1 MLTTLSIMLAVAANA
16 EPSRHEFSSPHM
28 GTVVRIVAYGDR
40 PTVEKAAKHAFARI
54 AVLEEIFSDY
64 KPTSEVMRLCK
75 ANDAEPNKPRPASNE
90 LIHVL
95 ETAHALSERS
105 RGAFDVT
112 VGPLSQLWRQ
122 TRRTQRLPD
131 SDELKTALALVDYR
145 NITWDQDGRTLKD
158 VRLAKPGM
166 RLDFG
171 GIVKGYAAD
180 EAMKVLRSHGIEQ
193 AMIAVSGDIL
203 CGAAPPGEKGWNIEI
218 APLAAG
224 LAPRMLTLEKMAVST
239 SGDLFQYVDINGVR
253 YSHVLDPKTGLGLTG
268 RRSVTVIAPRA
279 IDADSL
285 TKAMSVM
292 PPADALTLIH
302 DYPSA
307 ATLIAVKETETS
319 DVTITR
325 SSRMNDYLPEDSRK
339 PNIVFI
345 LADDLGINDLSCYG
359 RKDQPTPHLD
369 RLAREG
375 MRFTSAYCAQPI
387 CSPSRAAIMSG
398 RHPARLHLTTFLP
411 GRPDAP
417 SQKLLHPKIRQQLA
431 LEEKTMAEYLKA
443 AGYATAC
450 IGKWH
455 LGGPNFSPQH
465 QGFDF
470 VHVGQAS
477 TKPGPT
483 EGGKGEYD
491 LTRKAM
497 EFVTANKDKPF
508 FLYLPH
514 NTPHINFKGKPE
526 LVDKFK
532 DSWHPEYAATIHA
545 MDDTVGL
552 LMARLDELKLT
563 DNTIFIFTSD
573 NGGLHMLEGQ
583 HDAPTHNT
591 PYRAGKGYL
600 YEGGTRI
607 PTIVRWPGVTPKGI
621 VSDVPFVNTDWLPT
635 FLDALGMVPDRP
647 LDGRSVLPLLK
658 NQSIKPV
665 PLLWHFP
672 HYNNQGG
679 RPSGSVRDGDWKY
692 IEYYDTGD
700 KQLFNLKTDFSETTD
715 LAAKE
720 PQRIAAMS
728 ALLAKWKKELAVQEN
743 TPNPDFDPARFKAI
757 YQDQDSSK
765 AKVLKTAKETSE
777 PWREWRQLMNRA
789 TAKK

>member
-1 MLTTLSIMLAVAANA
+1 MLTTLSIMLAVAARA

-40 PTVEKAAKHAFARI
+40 PSVEKAARQAFARI
-54 AVLEEIFSDY
+54 AALEAIFSDY
-64 KPTSEVMRLCK
+64 QPTSEAMKLCK
-75 ANDAEPNKPRPASNE
+75 ANDAEPNRPRPASDE

-95 ETAHALSERS
+95 QVAHTLSERS

-131 SDELKTALALVDYR
+131 PDELKTALALVDYR
-145 NITWDQDGRTLKD
+145 NVTWDHDGRTVKS
-158 VRLAKPGM
+158 VKLARPGI

-171 GIVKGYAAD
+171 GIAKGYAAD
-180 EAMKVLRSHGIEQ
+180 EAMTVLRSHGIRQ

-203 CGAAPPGEKGWNIEI
+203 CGAAPPGEPGWKIEI
-218 APLAAG
+218 APIAGG
-224 LAPRMLTLEKMAVST
+224 LAPRMLTLENMAVST
-239 SGDLFQYVDINGVR
+239 SGDLFQYVEIDGVR

-285 TKAMSVM
+285 TKAASVLPPEEALPLIDGM
-292 PPADALTLIH
+292 PHT
-302 DYPSA
+302 
-307 ATLIAVKETETS
+307 ATLIAVKETDTGE
-319 DVTITR
+319 VKVAR
-325 SSRMNDYLPEDSRK
+325 SSRMNSYLPDEKKK

-345 LADDLGINDLSCYG
+345 LADDLGINDLGCYG
-359 RKDQPTPHLD
+359 RKDQSTPHLD
-369 RLAREG
+369 RLASQG
-375 MRFTSAYCAQPI
+375 MRFSSAYCAQPI

-417 SQKLLHPKIRQQLA
+417 SQKLLHPKINQQLA

-455 LGGPNFSPQH
+455 LGGPNFSPQK

-477 TKPGPT
+477 TTPGAT

-514 NTPHINFKGKPE
+514 NTPHISFKGKPE

-545 MDDTVGL
+545 MDDTVGM
-552 LMARLDELKLT
+552 LMARLDDLKLT

-607 PTIVRWPGVTPKGI
+607 PTIVRWPGVTPKGV
-621 VSDVPFVNTDWLPT
+621 VSDAPFVNTDWLPT
-635 FLDALGMVPDRP
+635 FLDALGKVPDGP

-658 NQSIKPV
+658 NQAIRPV

-679 RPSGSVRDGDWKY
+679 RPGGSVRDGDWKY

-700 KQLFNLKTDFSETTD
+700 RELFHLKTDVGETTD
-715 LAAKE
+715 LATKE

-728 ALLAKWKKELAVQEN
+728 AMLARWKKELAVQDN
-743 TPNPDFDPARFKAI
+743 TPNPRFDPALFKAI

-765 AKVLKTAKETSE
+765 APVLKTAKETSDA
-777 PWREWRQLMNRA
+777 WRNWRQLMNRA